1 MKLLHITFL
10 ASGLLCGAL
19 AVATAQDSTLQGNL
33 PSPPVP
39 RPEIPQLPVPVGPF
53 GVGRIGYEWID
64 ASRSDVHSADPL
76 KHRALMVYL
85 WYPSPKRKSGNP
97 GVYLPGAI
105 QMNGD
110 PAVQPAMKAEFESNW
125 SSIVSGAISS
135 HAIEDA
141 PVAKAPNKFPLV
153 IFSHGNGGLSFEYT
167 SLIED
172 LVSRGYVV
180 AAVEN
185 TYVAAAVLFPDGR
198 IVAAYHEPE
207 PAGLSPEER
216 FQRMAKGAGQLINTG
231 ASDLIFVMNKL
242 TALNDSKAQNF
253 TLGGR
258 LDLNRVAAMGHS
270 LGGANATLACE
281 LDARF
286 KACLSLE
293 GEMPPV
299 AAFPEN
305 PDGKM
310 FTQPVLLLEVDHSG
324 QRRGFNDAQNVEY
337 LKKKE
342 DQLNKCPAGSY
353 DVLLKSAGLVHA
365 SFSDYPLM
373 AANGQSS
380 ETELA
385 LHNLRLTESFI
396 SAFLDKNLKHAHE
409 PLLDG
414 EANHLE
420 ATVTRYG
427 R

>member
-1 MKLLHITFL
+1 MKCLHLTLVL
-10 ASGLLCGAL
+10 ASALLGGAFTI
-19 AVATAQDSTLQGNL
+19 ATAQDSTSQHNL

-39 RPEIPQLPVPVGPF
+39 GPEIPQLPVPVGPF

-64 ASRSDVHSADPL
+64 ASRADMHSADPL
-76 KHRALMVYL
+76 KHRDLMVYL
-85 WYPSPKRKSGNP
+85 WYPSPKRESGKP
-97 GVYLPGAI
+97 GLYLPGAI

-110 PAVQPAMKAEFESNW
+110 PAVQPAMKAEFENNW
-125 SSIVSGAISS
+125 TSIVSGAIRS
-135 HAIEDA
+135 HAIEYA
-141 PVAKAPNKFPLV
+141 PVAKAPNKFPVV
-153 IFSHGNGGLSFEYT
+153 IFSHGNGGSSFEYT
-167 SLIED
+167 SLIENM
-172 LVSRGYVV
+172 VSRGYVV

-185 TYVAAAVLFPDGR
+185 TYVAAAVVFPDGR

-207 PAGLSPEER
+207 PAGLSPEEQ
-216 FQRMAKGAGQLINTG
+216 FQRMVKGAGQLINTG
-231 ASDLIFVMNKL
+231 ASDVIFVMNKL

-281 LDARF
+281 LDSRF
-286 KACLSLE
+286 KACVSLE
-293 GEMPPV
+293 GEMPPF

-353 DVLLKSAGLVHA
+353 DVILKSAGLIHA
-365 SFSDYPLM
+365 SFSDYPLL
-373 AANGQSS
+373 AANGQLS
-380 ETELA
+380 ETGLA

-396 SAFLDKNLKHAHE
+396 FAFLDKNLKHAHE
-409 PLLDG
+409 PLLD